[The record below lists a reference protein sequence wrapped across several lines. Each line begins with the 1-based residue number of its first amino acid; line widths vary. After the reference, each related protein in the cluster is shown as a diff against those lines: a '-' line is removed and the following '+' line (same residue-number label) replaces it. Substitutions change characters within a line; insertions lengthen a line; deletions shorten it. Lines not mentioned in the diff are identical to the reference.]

1 MHASSQ
7 ASSFKY
13 GKLGKVLFFLII
25 KCLKYDLHFPQYNC
39 DHIYIFSLLFKDDP
53 LTASQNSVLCEHSQL
68 IIIIVAQTILRWMQV
83 KYETILLS
91 FCVHN
96 GFLVKWPCRI
106 QIKRPLLMQSNYLS
120 REQCQCFD
128 FSYNNEEKNYHVKL

>member
-1 MHASSQ
+1 
-7 ASSFKY
+7 
-13 GKLGKVLFFLII
+13 
-25 KCLKYDLHFPQYNC
+25 LKYDLHFPQYNC

-68 IIIIVAQTILRWMQV
+68 IIIIVAQAILRWMQV

-106 QIKRPLLMQSNYLS
+106 QIKRPLLMHSNYLS
-120 REQCQCFD
+120 REQYQCFD
-128 FSYNNEEKNYHVKL
+128 FSYNNEEKNYHVKIWQQCQPKSYKSKFKYLWNSN